1 MGMERLTNAFG
12 LLTMVRGICSV
23 AGAPL
28 TGKLPSLLRMRAE
41 LHACACAAAFRCPQ
55 LCGNNL
61 YVFVSLK

>member
-28 TGKLPSLLRMRAE
+28 TGKLPSLLRMRAQ
-41 LHACACAAAFRCPQ
+41 LHACACNCLHAGVHSSP
-55 LCGNNL
+55 
-61 YVFVSLK
+61 SIW